1 MNDLGKRKLHKF
13 EEIGKEPTSS
23 DDGSVNLES
32 IHADSTFAD
41 RLNSEK
47 ISCTSGSL
55 ETQLFTL
62 THKVTYLES
71 KLEEAR
77 ALVRARESKVSKL
90 ETSVNSSRSS
100 KEEPGGTTELQQ
112 DKYRETEFEL
122 EEDLFLQR
130 METEIELLA
139 LTRAIQKLRVN
150 VSNRQ
155 TTVFKERTSLAG
167 EQARMLNNLGEKKYG
182 KYYRDAIGTNK
193 VSKTHRRV
201 LKATLCIF
209 TQLVLLVLVFLF
221 VVLQLTPF
229 SGVDVPT

>member
-1 MNDLGKRKLHKF
+1 MNDLGKSKLHKF

-23 DDGSVNLES
+23 DDGSVNMES

-77 ALVRARESKVSKL
+77 ALLWARESKVSKL

-100 KEEPGGTTELQQ
+100 KEEPGGTAELQQ

-122 EEDLFLQR
+122 EDLFLQR

-167 EQARMLNNLGEKKYG
+167 ERARMLNNPGEKKYG
-182 KYYRDAIGTNK
+182 KYYRDALGTNK